1 MNIHQTQGFSEGDI
15 AAFYRWFTAVR
26 TASVAVVGLT
36 VAALWW
42 LNLLPFDPVP
52 ILFIV
57 LPVMLGS
64 SLLWLT
70 VLEYGLW
77 PKFFLYAQ
85 LGADLAIVT
94 VGLYYAGSA
103 RGDFVFLYL
112 LLVISAALISLRAV
126 ILTTAASALAYLGLI
141 YGAQLGWLNGR
152 QASLTAEP
160 SDLIRLGVF
169 VFVALVLGLQSYYY
183 VSRFKRKDDEI
194 LRLKDE
200 FLFRAVHDLR
210 APLTA
215 IRWITEKFRKPG
227 FLAQHPDLRDDVRQ
241 MQEMSSRMLSLI
253 QDLLAVSRGEQ
264 TEVGLK
270 SEVVNTTGLLRQVA
284 QEVAAAAAERNVL
297 VSFKPYAAVLNA
309 TADREA
315 LKEVLSNLAENA
327 VKYNR
332 PGGAVILTNRA
343 VDGTVEL
350 VVEDTGIG
358 ISPESMPKLFTPYF
372 RAAEVKKVPGTG
384 LGLYLVKKLVE
395 KMSGRVTV
403 ASTAGQGTS
412 FTVSLP
418 AGQG

>member
-1 MNIHQTQGFSEGDI
+1 MNVNKTQSFSDGDV

-26 TASVAVVGLT
+26 TASVAVVGVS

-52 ILFIV
+52 ILFVV

-70 VLEYGLW
+70 VLEYELW
-77 PKFFLYAQ
+77 PRFFLYAQ
-85 LGADLAIVT
+85 LAADLTIVT
-94 VGLYYAGSA
+94 VGLYYAGSS

-141 YGAQLGWLNGR
+141 YGAELGWLNGR
-152 QASLTAEP
+152 QASLVAEP
-160 SDLIRLGVF
+160 SDLVRLGVF

-270 SEVVNTTGLLRQVA
+270 AEVVNTTGLLRQVA
-284 QEVAAAAAERNVL
+284 QEVAAQAAERNVL

-327 VKYNR
+327 VKYNK
-332 PGGAVILTNRA
+332 PGGAVILTNRTQ
-343 VDGTVEL
+343 DGTVEL

-358 ISPESMPKLFTPYF
+358 ISPESMTKLFTPYF

-418 AGQG
+418 AGPG